1 MEYRYYSSKKN
12 EKVCPQ
18 PLLVGRGVWNCA
30 SLLATDGFPLAFC
43 RGRFIVKEISIN
55 SPCLLYAWLL
65 LLPSTMIHFSII
77 FGNRQ
82 ISWLAVVREFCV
94 FDGVFFVLVI
104 VMSEALF

>member
-1 MEYRYYSSKKN
+1 M
-12 EKVCPQ
+12 
-18 PLLVGRGVWNCA
+18 
-30 SLLATDGFPLAFC
+30 
-43 RGRFIVKEISIN
+43 KEISIN

-77 FGNRQ
+77 FGNHQ
-82 ISWLAVVREFCV
+82 ISWLAVVREFRA